1 MTINT
6 LVKAMHV
13 HYFTVLEVRGLQCV
27 HRTALLGARSRE
39 FVSLILPVS
48 INISQPLSIS
58 IKIQLNLRGVLLMPQ
73 FSPSASSSI
82 CMESSDYTGLTQIIG
97 EGYVP
102 ALRLADWQLDSKHNL
117 CHAT

>member
-1 MTINT
+1 MYS
-6 LVKAMHV
+6 LKALEDR
-13 HYFTVLEVRGLQCV
+13 VLKWISLNIKVSSGLCFSW
-27 HRTALLGARSRE
+27 RLWGE

-48 INISQPLSIS
+48 INISQPLSVS